1 VKVPQKGLHPNME
14 PPFEATPKPKPTP
27 AAAAAPAAAPAGDEP
42 GKKKKG
48 FLGSLSFRKGKNQKG
63 AAADAEAKAQAAAAS
78 AAAAKQAASM
88 PAEAMA
94 GILDGCPLGTVDYA
108 KAWKDMVR
116 HGRRPKISRLYTA
129 LEGVL
134 ADPPSMQYFVNYL
147 KSINTV
153 AVLKFF
159 IAADRYTK
167 GFAEKSVDERE
178 TEAVDIFNKYIASGS
193 VELPAPVAAAIAKAA
208 ERKESLAKAATFRPA
223 LGHVYELLQ
232 TKLFAGYQ
240 KSPHYSQYCISV
252 LTSGTVYLEDMLY
265 NESFLMGFIEYMTME
280 DVGGIIQF
288 WLIADSFND
297 QLHAVDK
304 KGKPTLDAA
313 HAKGDA
319 TGIYKRFIAQN
330 AAEPLGVDARTRAE
344 LEKLIAPEAGPD
356 KRSFLRSLHLAHT
369 SLAKHFFP
377 AYMSSDAFYQ
387 YLNGLVSAAKVADA
401 TPAKQAKGGVA
412 PAGDAAAGDPAA
424 PADEKASVRMLKR
437 TPSQLGLV
445 DGWGVYQR
453 DEDATNPLFNDAHS
467 HGRVSKSRVVGI
479 GKKKNK
485 EHEKDVAV
493 QVARMIITDVY
504 REMNDHE
511 TVDKAVLDNLAI
523 PAATDP
529 MADLMSEPQ

>member
-1 VKVPQKGLHPNME
+1 ME
-14 PPFEATPKPKPTP
+14 PPFEATPKLKSPDVAAAAP
-27 AAAAAPAAAPAGDEP
+27 AAVAAPAAAPAVDEP
-42 GKKKKG
+42 SKKKKG

-63 AAADAEAKAQAAAAS
+63 AEAEAKAHQAAAAS

-88 PAEAMA
+88 PAEAMS

-108 KAWKDMVR
+108 KAWQDMVR

-134 ADPPSMQYFVNYL
+134 ADPPSMPYFVNYL
-147 KSINTV
+147 KSIDTV

-167 GFAEKSVDERE
+167 HFAEKSVDERE
-178 TEAVDIFNKYIASGS
+178 NEAADIFNKYISSGS
-193 VELPAPVAAAIAKAA
+193 VELPDLVAAAITKAA
-208 ERKESLAKAATFRPA
+208 ERKESLAKAAIYRPA
-223 LGHVYELLQ
+223 LGHVYELLR

-304 KGKPTLDAA
+304 KGKSTLDAA

-319 TGIYKRFIAQN
+319 TGIYKRFIASN

-356 KRSFLRSLHLAHT
+356 KRSFLRALHLAHT

-377 AYMSSDAFYQ
+377 SYMSSDAFYQ
-387 YLNGLVSAAKVADA
+387 YLNGLVSAAKIAEA
-401 TPAKQAKGGVA
+401 TPAKQAKGGAA
-412 PAGDAAAGDPAA
+412 PVGGDAASGDPAA
-424 PADEKASVRMLKR
+424 STDENGNLSARTLKR
-437 TPSQLGLV
+437 RPSQLGLV

-467 HGRVSKSRVVGI
+467 HGRVTKSLHIGI

-485 EHEKDVAV
+485 EHEKDMAV

-511 TVDKAVLDNLAI
+511 TVDKVVLDNLAI